1 MKEVDKNS
9 KKQSDPRSPD
19 ATVQD
24 SLVLPKADSLGLANA
39 ESVEIRGSTVTNY
52 SSIGTSQIYQWLPHG
67 LEASEI
73 VFLPDVCPSRGPLPT
88 GCSVRTTSPDW
99 RRLALS
105 DVGCGM
111 QLLESTRSFDD
122 FRESDWDALG
132 RSLLKYKGGLGDLG
146 GGNHFLDA
154 IVSYKTGRLFF
165 LVHTGSRL
173 ESGLLDDFV
182 DQPATF
188 DREYKRITGWARDNR
203 DTIADVIRK
212 HFGLCNLVLDLPHNT
227 FEIEDDGAVTIRKGA
242 VKTDPGVLSIL
253 PSSMTGDVALVRASE
268 QVASSLHSVSHGT
281 GRTMSRG
288 DARNR
293 ISPTETA
300 EIRNQVYIPEY
311 IVDASLRTESTRCYR
326 ALDDCLDLLGP
337 LVNVEER
344 FGVIAYL
351 GHLG

>member
-1 MKEVDKNS
+1 
-9 KKQSDPRSPD
+9 
-19 ATVQD
+19 
-24 SLVLPKADSLGLANA
+24 
-39 ESVEIRGSTVTNY
+39 
-52 SSIGTSQIYQWLPHG
+52 
-67 LEASEI
+67 
-73 VFLPDVCPSRGPLPT
+73 
-88 GCSVRTTSPDW
+88 
-99 RRLALS
+99 
-105 DVGCGM
+105 M